1 MEGVHGIESLAT
13 GDGWHHLSRTLG
25 PVLLIS
31 MGYIDLGKWVETI
44 DAGSRFG
51 YDLVILVLLF
61 NLSAILCQYLSM
73 CIGMVTGK
81 NLAEICR
88 EEYSPSICV
97 ILGIQAGLSL
107 LTAELT
113 MLSGISVG
121 FNLVF
126 EYDDPIAGLYF
137 ASVVVNLLP
146 YTMSYL
152 GKRMA
157 GTLNACVAGF
167 ALLCFVLGLLVSQP
181 KIPVDMNAM
190 FPKLSGESAY
200 SLMALLGGNVIAHN
214 FYVHSSVVQGQRQST
229 TLSLGALF
237 HDHLFSI
244 LFIFTGVFLVNY
256 VLMGSAAV
264 ESNNTLVTFQDSV
277 DLMNQV
283 FASSLHS
290 ACFEYEFCTIVP
302 S

>member
-152 GKRMA
+152 
-157 GTLNACVAGF
+157 
-167 ALLCFVLGLLVSQP
+167 VS
-181 KIPVDMNAM
+181 
-190 FPKLSGESAY
+190 L
-200 SLMALLGGNVIAHN
+200 
-214 FYVHSSVVQGQRQST
+214 
-229 TLSLGALF
+229 
-237 HDHLFSI
+237 
-244 LFIFTGVFLVNY
+244 
-256 VLMGSAAV
+256 
-264 ESNNTLVTFQDSV
+264 
-277 DLMNQV
+277 
-283 FASSLHS
+283 
-290 ACFEYEFCTIVP
+290 
-302 S
+302 